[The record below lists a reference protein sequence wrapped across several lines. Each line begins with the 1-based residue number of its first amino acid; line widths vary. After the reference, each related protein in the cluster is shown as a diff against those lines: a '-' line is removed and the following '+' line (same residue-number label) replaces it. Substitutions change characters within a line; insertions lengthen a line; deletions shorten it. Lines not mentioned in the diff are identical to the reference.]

1 MMSNELS
8 VKDQMLCIMFQ
19 LNQQGVENIT
29 QAEMLIM
36 LGVDEDEI
44 EPEAHQVI
52 LTVSEEA
59 LAEGELI
66 FARLTNQIH

>member
-1 MMSNELS
+1 MSNELS